1 MFYRGVVLRVETND
15 EELYDEILKPF
26 DSDVS
31 KS

>member
-1 MFYRGVVLRVETND
+1 MFYRAVVLRVETKS

-26 DSDVS
+26 DANVS